1 MNRRSFIRNSLL
13 AAGGATLSG
22 KGLAQLAVSSNSP
35 AAGAEQ
41 IASARFPK
49 NFLWGM
55 ATAAVQVEGAWNED
69 GKGESIWDRWAHAG
83 KIRDHSNAD
92 TACDQYHL
100 YQEDVAILKR
110 LNQKGYR
117 FSVSWPRV
125 LPEGVGTPNMK
136 GLDYYKRLTDALV
149 EAGIR
154 PFCTIYHWDLPQALE
169 DRGGWPNRDLA
180 GYFADYAGLLAKHL
194 GDRVTVWAPFNMP
207 ETFPYLGYG
216 TGYFPPGRA
225 NTDDFLRAVHTVA
238 LAHGLA
244 YRSIKTAS
252 PHATVGSAYGMEPGY
267 PKTDS
272 DADREACRRYEALH
286 NSLFLY
292 VARHGEYPDVFVG
305 EIPHQVMGFRS
316 GDDKIIKVPLDWIG
330 IHYYFRRAISA
341 PQNPPKPVGGATTP
355 DPMAQYASSHF
366 KDGPSTE
373 GGLEIWPSAFYDL
386 LMRVAHECGGLPI
399 EITETGAVYGDGLAD
414 DGAVHDQ
421 RRIEWHRAHLAQL
434 ARAMA
439 DGANVRAYHAWSLLD
454 NFEWRDGYTKRYG
467 LTWVNFATRQRI
479 VKDSG
484 LWYGRVA
491 AANRLDV

>member
-1 MNRRSFIRNSLL
+1 MNRRNFIRYSLL
-13 AAGGATLSG
+13 AAGGAALAG
-22 KGLAQLAVSSNSP
+22 KGLAQLPTSSATNLP
-35 AAGAEQ
+35 AAGR
-41 IASARFPK
+41 IVPSRFPK
-49 NFLWGM
+49 DFLWGM

-92 TACDQYHL
+92 IACDQYHL
-100 YQEDVAILKR
+100 YQEDVALLKR
-110 LNQKGYR
+110 LNQKSYR

-125 LPEGVGTPNMK
+125 LPEGAGTPNMK
-136 GLDYYKRLTDALV
+136 GLDYYQRLTDALV

-180 GYFADYAGLLAKHL
+180 GYFADYAGVLAKYL

-216 TGYFPPGRA
+216 NGFFPPGRA

-244 YRSIKTAS
+244 YRSIKAAS

-286 NSLFLY
+286 NSLFLH
-292 VARHGEYPDVFVG
+292 VTRHGEYPDVFVG
-305 EIPHQVMGFRS
+305 EIPHRAMGFRS

-341 PQNPPKPVGGATTP
+341 PKNPAKPVGGATTP

-366 KDGPSTE
+366 KDGPMTE
-373 GGLEIWPSAFYDL
+373 DGLEIWPSAFYDL
-386 LMRVAHECGGLPI
+386 LMRAAHECGDLPI
-399 EITETGAVYGDGLAD
+399 EITETGAVFGDGPAD
-414 DGAVHDQ
+414 NGAVHDQ
-421 RRIEWHRAHLAQL
+421 RRIDWYRAHLAQL
-434 ARAMA
+434 ARAIA

-454 NFEWRDGYTKRYG
+454 NFEWRDGYTKRFG
-467 LTWVNFATRQRI
+467 LTWVDFTTRQRI